1 MPENKHAP
9 RNDYTKQT
17 SNVFC
22 LYPHV
27 FRGAQGEELF
37 LFSSVPLWDYSQ
49 TTNKLRLVQ

>member
-37 LFSSVPLWDYSQ
+37 LFSSAPLWDYSQ